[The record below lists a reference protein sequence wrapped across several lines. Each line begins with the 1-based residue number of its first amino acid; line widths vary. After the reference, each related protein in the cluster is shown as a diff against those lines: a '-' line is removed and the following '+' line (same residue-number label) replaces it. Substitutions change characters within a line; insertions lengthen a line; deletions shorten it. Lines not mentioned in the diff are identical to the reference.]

1 MLCFS
6 TKKKKW
12 KLVGKISKVQEKVLQ
27 KIKIT
32 SFSKISL
39 IKNNFSALKISTG
52 FPSS

>member
-1 MLCFS
+1 MLPKK
-6 TKKKKW
+6 KKKKW

-39 IKNNFSALKISTG
+39 IKNNFSSLKISTG
-52 FPSS
+52 FLSS